1 MKLVIVYEVQ
11 ETEGLIAQKSRFINF
26 SELFGYYRTI
36 EDAIKKELREGEKF
50 VYACIEN
57 QDDERIYLES
67 LKI

>member
-1 MKLVIVYEVQ
+1 MRLVIVYEVQ
-11 ETEGLIAQKSRFINF
+11 ETEGLIAQKSRSINF

-36 EDAIKKELREGEKF
+36 EEAIKEELRQGEKF

-57 QDDERIYLES
+57 EDEDRIYLES